1 MRISGW
7 LLGIIGFGVLFVMTG
22 ICSFA
27 TFSLTRQTVIDLQHT
42 GILVDD
48 PVAMLRCVG
57 TGQCESADTLTAV
70 PSEAP
75 GVVRMT
81 SLFTPT
87 PVTVVEEATQAPQSA
102 EVTPTIDLTLQAS
115 SPQSFPTE
123 TGETDVVTEVPDQA
137 VASAAD
143 PLADLPR
150 ITDPRQ
156 IRILLLGID
165 QRSATG
171 DTGPFRTDTMML
183 MNIDP
188 VRKTVGVLSLP
199 RDLWVNIP
207 NFQPGRI
214 NVANFL
220 GDGNNYPGGGGPALA
235 METVSTNFGVRVD
248 KYLLVN
254 FDVFTA
260 IVDTIAPDGVPVTV
274 NEVIDDPDYP
284 DDQYGTI
291 YVRFDPGEYRMD
303 AETLLQYARTRA
315 TEGGDFDRARRQ
327 QQVLDSVRAEVL
339 SAGGILNFIS
349 QAPRLWEELSNN
361 YRTNLTYNE
370 IISLGLLMSEIEKDD
385 IHYAVI
391 DNLYVTFGMNPAGDQ
406 MVLYPDYGSISDL
419 IQRVFYPQTQLTP
432 AEIKSR
438 ADTENA
444 PIYVYNGT
452 SIVGLANDTR
462 EWFTGQ
468 GVTITNVG
476 NDTNFDGLY
485 TEVRD
490 YGGTHPWTARYIANL
505 LGIPQERIRPG
516 GDGLIAEGVMIVAG
530 QDILPILGG
539 GQ

>member
-7 LLGIIGFGVLFVMTG
+7 LLGIIGFGVLFVATG

-27 TFSLTRQTVIDLQHT
+27 TFSITRQTVIDLQRT
-42 GILVDD
+42 GILLDD
-48 PVAMLRCVG
+48 PLAMVQCVG
-57 TGQCESADTLTAV
+57 AGQCEDSLTQAT
-70 PSEAP
+70 PLAEAP
-75 GVVRMT
+75 NVVAIT
-81 SLFTPT
+81 PLFTAT
-87 PVTVVEEATQAPQSA
+87 PMTVAQVDDATQPPSMDI
-102 EVTPTIDLTLQAS
+102 TPTLDLTLQAS
-115 SPQSFPTE
+115 SPQIATTE
-123 TGETDVVTEVPDQA
+123 ALQEAVPATQEVAGAQ
-137 VASAAD
+137 AAD
-143 PLADLPR
+143 PLRDLPR

-165 QRSATG
+165 QRSETG
-171 DTGPFRTDTMML
+171 DTGPFRTDTMIL
-183 MNIDP
+183 LNIDP

-207 NFQPGRI
+207 NFEPGRI
-214 NVANFL
+214 NTANFL
-220 GDGNNYPGGGGPALA
+220 GDANAYPGGGGPALA

-248 KYLLVN
+248 KYLSVN

-260 IVDTIAPDGVPVTV
+260 IVDVIAPNGVPVNV
-274 NEVIDDPDYP
+274 REVIDDPDYP
-284 DDQYGTI
+284 DDRYGTI
-291 YVRFDPGEYRMD
+291 YVRFDPGEQRMN

-315 TEGGDFDRARRQ
+315 TEGGDFDRALRQ

-361 YRTNLTYNE
+361 YRTNLTYDE
-370 IISLGLLMSEIEKDD
+370 IISLGLLMSEINGDD

-391 DNLYVTFGMNPAGDQ
+391 DNLYVTFGLSPTGEQ
-406 MVLYPDYGSISDL
+406 VLYPDYGSISDL
-419 IQRVFYPQTQLTP
+419 IQRVFFPQTQLTP

-438 ADTENA
+438 ADVENA
-444 PIYVYNGT
+444 QIYVYNGT
-452 SIVGLANDTR
+452 GIVGLANDTR

-468 GVTITNVG
+468 GVVITDVG
-476 NDTNFDGLY
+476 NDTNFDGLN
-485 TEVRD
+485 TEIRD

-505 LGIPQERIRPG
+505 LGLPQERIRPG
-516 GDGLIAEGVMIVAG
+516 GDGLIAQGVMIVTG

>member
-7 LLGIIGFGVLFVMTG
+7 LLGLIGFGVLFVATA

-27 TFSLTRQTVIDLQHT
+27 TFSLTRQTVIDLQRT
-42 GILVDD
+42 GILLDD
-48 PVAMLRCVG
+48 PVAMVRCVG
-57 TGQCESADTLTAV
+57 TGQCEGEDIQAV
-70 PSEAP
+70 AAVDDGPSIIAVTP
-75 GVVRMT
+75 
-81 SLFTPT
+81 LFTAT
-87 PVTVVEEATQAPQSA
+87 PVTVAQVEPTTVPQNP
-102 EVTPTIDLTLQAS
+102 ELTPTMDLTLQAS
-115 SPQSFPTE
+115 SPQNFITPTVE
-123 TGETDVVTEVPDQA
+123 PAAVVVQP
-137 VASAAD
+137 SAPTAD
-143 PLADLPR
+143 PLGELPR

-165 QRSATG
+165 QRSETG
-171 DTGPFRTDTMML
+171 ESGPFRTDTMML
-183 MNIDP
+183 LNIDP

-207 NFQPGRI
+207 NFQPQRI
-214 NVANFL
+214 NTANFI
-220 GDGNNYPGGGGPALA
+220 GDNANYPGGGGPALA

-248 KYLLVN
+248 KYLSVN

-260 IVDTIAPDGVPVTV
+260 IVDTIAPSGVPVTV

-284 DDQYGTI
+284 DDRYGTI

-327 QQVLDSVRAEVL
+327 QQVLDAVRAEVL
-339 SAGGILNFIS
+339 SAGGVLNFIS

-361 YRTNLTYNE
+361 YRTNLTYDE
-370 IISLGLLMSEIEKDD
+370 IISLGLLMSEIERDN

-391 DNLYVTFGMNPAGDQ
+391 DNLYVTFGLSPNGED

-419 IQRVFYPQTQLTP
+419 IQRVFFPQTQLTP

-438 ADTENA
+438 ADVENA
-444 PIYVYNGT
+444 QIYVYNGT
-452 SIVGLANDTR
+452 NIVGLANDTR

-468 GVTITNVG
+468 GVLITDVG
-476 NDTNFDGLY
+476 NDTNFDGLQ
-485 TEVRD
+485 TEIRD
-490 YGGTHPWTARYIANL
+490 YGGTHPWTARYIASIM
-505 LGIPQERIRPG
+505 GIPQERIRPG

-530 QDILPILGG
+530 QDILPILGAS
-539 GQ
+539 Q

>member
-7 LLGIIGFGVLFVMTG
+7 LLGFIGFGVLFVATG

-27 TFSLTRQTVIDLQHT
+27 TFSITRQTVIDLQQT
-42 GILVDD
+42 GILLDD
-48 PVAMLRCVG
+48 PLAMVRCV
-57 TGQCESADTLTAV
+57 TTAQCENTATIQPTTV
-70 PSEAP
+70 AQDA
-75 GVVRMT
+75 GMVVMT
-81 SLFTPT
+81 PLFTVVPT
-87 PVTVVEEATQAPQSA
+87 QVVPVGESTPIPSDNTDTSAAEATVQAALAVTQEEATP
-102 EVTPTIDLTLQAS
+102 VPTIDPA
-115 SPQSFPTE
+115 
-123 TGETDVVTEVPDQA
+123 GE
-137 VASAAD
+137 
-143 PLADLPR
+143 LPR

-171 DTGPFRTDTMML
+171 ETGPFRTDTMIL

-207 NFQPGRI
+207 NFDPGRI

-220 GDGNNYPGGGGPALA
+220 GDANAYPGGGGPALA
-235 METVSTNFGVRVD
+235 METVESNFGVRVD

-254 FDVFTA
+254 FDVFTS

-274 NEVIDDPDYP
+274 TEVIDDPDYP
-284 DDQYGTI
+284 DDRYGTI

-315 TEGGDFDRARRQ
+315 TDGGDFDRARRQ
-327 QQVLDSVRAEVL
+327 QQVLDAVRAEVL
-339 SAGGILNFIS
+339 SAGGILNFVS
-349 QAPRLWEELSNN
+349 QAPRLWEELSSN
-361 YRTNLTYNE
+361 YRTNLTYDE
-370 IISLGLLMSEIEKDD
+370 IISLGLLMSEIEKDN

-391 DNLYVTFGMNPAGDQ
+391 DNLYVSFGMNPAGDQ
-406 MVLYPDYGSISDL
+406 QVLYPDYGSISDL
-419 IQRVFYPQTQLTP
+419 IQRVFFPQTQLTP

-452 SIVGLANDTR
+452 QVVGLANDTR

-468 GVTITNVG
+468 GVAITGVG
-476 NDTNFDGLY
+476 NDTNYNGAE
-485 TEVRD
+485 TIIRD

-505 LGIPQERIRPG
+505 MGLPQERIRPG
-516 GDGLIAEGVMIVAG
+516 GDGLIAEGVMVVAG
-530 QDILPILGG
+530 TDILPILGG
-539 GQ
+539 

>member
-7 LLGIIGFGVLFVMTG
+7 LLGIIGFGVLFVATG

-27 TFSLTRQTVIDLQHT
+27 TFSVTRQTVIDMQGT
-42 GILVDD
+42 GILLDD
-48 PVAMLRCVG
+48 PVAMIRCVAG
-57 TGQCESADTLTAV
+57 GECEGGIDT
-70 PSEAP
+70 SISIDEAP
-75 GVVRMT
+75 QVVAVT
-81 SLFTPT
+81 PLFTAT
-87 PVTVVEEATQAPQSA
+87 PVTVAQVEQPTE
-102 EVTPTIDLTLQAS
+102 TPDPLNPTPDLTLQAS
-115 SPQSFPTE
+115 SPLSVPTN
-123 TGETDVVTEVPDQA
+123 TPVPTI
-137 VASAAD
+137 VPTLD
-143 PLADLPR
+143 PLSELPR

-171 DTGPFRTDTMML
+171 ESGPFRTDTMIL
-183 MNIDP
+183 LNVDP

-207 NFQPGRI
+207 NFDPGRI

-220 GDGNNYPGGGGPALA
+220 GDANAYPGGGGPALA
-235 METVSTNFGVRVD
+235 METVSSNFGVRVD
-248 KYLLVN
+248 KYLSVN

-260 IVDTIAPDGVPVTV
+260 IVDTIAPNGVPVTV
-274 NEVIDDPDYP
+274 TEVIDDPDYP
-284 DDQYGTI
+284 DDRFGTI

-327 QQVLDSVRAEVL
+327 QQVLDAVRAEVL

-349 QAPRLWEELSNN
+349 QAPRLWEELSSN
-361 YRTNLTYNE
+361 YRTNLTYDE

-419 IQRVFYPQTQLTP
+419 IQRVFFPQTQLTP

-438 ADTENA
+438 ADVENA
-444 PIYVYNGT
+444 AIYVYNGT

-468 GVTITNVG
+468 GVTVTGVG
-476 NDTNFDGLY
+476 NDTNY
-485 TEVRD
+485 TGAETIIRD

-505 LGIPQERIRPG
+505 MGIPQERIRPG

-539 GQ
+539 

>member
-7 LLGIIGFGVLFVMTG
+7 LFGFIGFGVLFVFTG

-27 TFSLTRQTVIDLQHT
+27 TFSLTRQTVIDLQET
-42 GILVDD
+42 GILLDD
-48 PVAMLRCVG
+48 PIAMVRCVAA
-57 TGQCESADTLTAV
+57 GQCDSADIV
-70 PSEAP
+70 PTIAADSA
-75 GVVRMT
+75 GVVAITPLFTVVPTEIFAPIEPTATLAEGEIDT
-81 SLFTPT
+81 SAAESTMMAALAVSDVTPT
-87 PVTVVEEATQAPQSA
+87 PVPTV
-102 EVTPTIDLTLQAS
+102 
-115 SPQSFPTE
+115 
-123 TGETDVVTEVPDQA
+123 
-137 VASAAD
+137 D
-143 PLADLPR
+143 PNADLPR

-165 QRSATG
+165 QRSETG
-171 DTGPFRTDTMML
+171 ESGPFRTDTMIL

-199 RDLWVNIP
+199 RDLWVTIP
-207 NFQPGRI
+207 NFDPGRI

-220 GDGNNYPGGGGPALA
+220 GDANSYPGGGGPALA

-248 KYLLVN
+248 KYLSVN
-254 FDVFTA
+254 FDVFTS
-260 IVDTIAPDGVPVTV
+260 IVDVIAPDGVPVTV
-274 NEVIDDPDYP
+274 SEVIDDPDYP
-284 DDQYGTI
+284 DDRYGTI

-327 QQVLDSVRAEVL
+327 QQVLDAVRAEVL
-339 SAGGILNFIS
+339 SAGGILNFVS

-361 YRTNLTYNE
+361 YRTNLTYDE

-391 DNLYVTFGMNPAGDQ
+391 DNLYVAFGMNPAGDQ

-432 AEIKSR
+432 AEIKTR
-438 ADTENA
+438 ADAENA
-444 PIYVYNGT
+444 GIYAYNGT

-462 EWFTGQ
+462 EWLTGQ
-468 GVTITNVG
+468 GVTVTGVG
-476 NDTNFDGLY
+476 NDTNFNGAL
-485 TEVRD
+485 TEIRD

-505 LGIPQERIRPG
+505 MGIPQERIKPG
-516 GDGLIAEGVMIVAG
+516 GDGLIASGVMVVAG
-530 QDILPILGG
+530 NDILPILGG
-539 GQ
+539 